1 MWLNGGSMS
10 RVAKCPIVIPSGVNV
25 QLDLQDISIK
35 GKYGHLSRTIHQSV
49 KIEFLNNQIIF
60 SPRLGFSNG
69 WAQAGTSRAL
79 VNSMIIGVSEKF
91 SKKLQLSGVGYRVS
105 ITKDNIINMSLG
117 YSHIITYHL
126 PKGINAENLSP
137 TEIII
142 QGIDKQLVGQ
152 IAANLRSY
160 RTPEPYKGKGIRY
173 SNEVVRI
180 KEAKKK

>member
-1 MWLNGGSMS
+1 MS
-10 RVAKCPIVIPSGVNV
+10 RVAKCPIVIPSDINI
-25 QLDLQDISIK
+25 QLDLQDILIK

-49 KIEFLNNQIIF
+49 KIEQLDDKIVF
-60 SPRLGFSNG
+60 SPRVGFADG

-79 VNSMIIGVSEKF
+79 VNSMIIGVSKQF

-105 ITKDNIINMSLG
+105 ITKGDTINMSLG
-117 YSHIITYHL
+117 YSHMITYSL
-126 PKGINAENLSP
+126 PKGIFVENPSP

-142 QGIDKQLVGQ
+142 RGIDKQLVGQ

-160 RTPEPYKGKGIRY
+160 RIPEPYKGKGVRY
-173 SNEVVRI
+173 SDEVVRM

>member
-1 MWLNGGSMS
+1 MS
-10 RVAKCPIVIPSGVNV
+10 RVAKCPIIVPSNINV
-25 QLDLQDISIK
+25 QLDFQVISIK
-35 GKYGHLSRTIHQSV
+35 GKHGNLSRTIHQSV
-49 KIEFLNNQIIF
+49 KIEYLNDKIIF
-60 SPRLGFSNG
+60 EPRLGFSDA

-91 SKKLQLSGVGYRVS
+91 SKKLQLSGVGYRAS
-105 ITKDNIINMSLG
+105 ITKGNIINMSLG
-117 YSHIITYHL
+117 YSHNIIYYL
-126 PKGINAENLSP
+126 PKGIDVENPSP

-142 QGIDKQLVGQ
+142 KGIDKQLVGQ

-173 SNEVVRI
+173 SDEVIRM

>member
-1 MWLNGGSMS
+1 MS
-10 RVAKCPIVIPSGVNV
+10 RIAKRPIVVPSDINV
-25 QLDLQDISIK
+25 QLNSQTISIQ
-35 GKYGHLSRTIHQSV
+35 GKYGQLSRTIHNSV
-49 KIEFLNNQIIF
+49 SIKYLEDKIIF
-60 SPRLGFSNG
+60 LPRSGFSDS

-79 VNSMIIGVSEKF
+79 VNSMIIGVSKRF
-91 SKKLQLSGVGYRVS
+91 VKKLQLSGVGYRVS

-117 YSHIITYHL
+117 YSHPVIYAL
-126 PKGINAENLSP
+126 PKGISIENPSP

-160 RTPEPYKGKGIRY
+160 RVPEPYKGKGIRY
-173 SNEVVRI
+173 SDEIVRI